1 MIVRSVRRVVDLAKG
16 DTSNN
21 SGMRSRSYT
30 LLVALVA
37 GLAAHAVSGVGGRAW
52 AAEPAATSAVLVASY
67 AFDSHSGIVADVSG
81 RGHTLTIVAGHGG
94 TVRAIA
100 HGAGR
105 ALAFPGKCTAKAVKI
120 CPHVVLQTPGA
131 ADLNPGTR
139 PVAYGAAV
147 LLAKNQTTKGQ
158 NVVQKGYSAT
168 SSQYKLQ
175 VDGLAG
181 RPSCVLVD
189 DKKPGIRLV
198 RSSVSVADSAWH
210 TIECR
215 RAGSTFSIQVDGV
228 TRGTGTVPATLSVN
242 NKGPLSVGG
251 KGAYRD
257 NDQFQGAL
265 DNVWVR
271 IG

>member
-1 MIVRSVRRVVDLAKG
+1 
-16 DTSNN
+16 
-21 SGMRSRSYT
+21 MRSRSYAV
-30 LLVALVA
+30 LLALAA
-37 GLAAHAVSGVGGRAW
+37 GFAAHAGGAGGPAR
-52 AAEPAATSAVLVASY
+52 AAEPAATSAILVARY
-67 AFDSHSGIVADVSG
+67 GFDSRSSAIADISG
-81 RGHTLTIVAGHGG
+81 RGHTLTVVAGHGG
-94 TVRAIA
+94 AVRAIA

-105 ALAFPGKCTAKAVKI
+105 ALAFPGKCTAKAAKI

-131 ADLNPGTR
+131 ADLNPGTK

-168 SSQYKLQ
+168 TSQYKLQ
-175 VDGLAG
+175 IDGAAG

-189 DKKPGIRLV
+189 DTKPGIRLI
-198 RSSVSVADSAWH
+198 RSSVSVADGTWH

-215 RAGSTFSIQVDGV
+215 RIGPAFAILVDGV
-228 TRGTGTVPATLSVN
+228 ARGVSIVPATLSVN
-242 NKGPLSVGG
+242 NTGPLSVGG

-265 DNVWVR
+265 DNVWIR

>member
-1 MIVRSVRRVVDLAKG
+1 MH
-16 DTSNN
+16 
-21 SGMRSRSYT
+21 SRSYT
-30 LLVALVA
+30 LLVALIA
-37 GLAAHAVSGVGGRAW
+37 GLAAHAVAGVGGRAW
-52 AAEPAATSAVLVASY
+52 AVEPTATSAVVVARY
-67 AFDSHSGIVADVSG
+67 VFDSRASTVPDSSG

-94 TVRAIA
+94 AVRAIA
-100 HGAGR
+100 HGAGQ
-105 ALAFPGKCTAKAVKI
+105 ALLFPGKCTAKTLKI

-131 ADLNPGTR
+131 ADLNPGTK

-189 DKKPGIRLV
+189 DKKTGIRLV
-198 RSSVSVADSAWH
+198 RSSVSIADGVWH
-210 TIECR
+210 TVECR
-215 RAGSTFSIQVDGV
+215 RAGAAFSILVDGV
-228 TRGTGTVPATLSVN
+228 TRGAGTVPATLSVN
-242 NKGPLSVGG
+242 NTGPLSVGG
-251 KGAYRD
+251 KGAYRN